1 MTVSHCF
8 LFSQS
13 KTAWKKHCD
22 YPRQILKEYRTGGFL
37 SSEGI
42 FKKLRFIPQ
51 VYFTKMPKRI
61 MIGSENRGNPERKQI
76 MCNIVLKSSYSLLE
90 SSLSLQG
97 FESQYSCA
105 CMSKPRC
112 VHDLR

>member
-1 MTVSHCF
+1 MTI
-8 LFSQS
+8 QDRYS
-13 KTAWKKHCD
+13 KSIELVD
-22 YPRQILKEYRTGGFL
+22 FFRRKEYL
-37 SSEGI
+37 N
-42 FKKLRFIPQ
+42 IPQ

-97 FESQYSCA
+97 FESRYSCA